1 MRLKVTR
8 GIKMHRE
15 TLSIQATL
23 HRCLCD
29 KTIRDTHRM
38 GLLSFADVFFFTLIY
53 SFSLSSLS
61 LYLSS
66 FFLSGGLLLCVQG
79 KLNRRCVC
87 YKIT

>member
-38 GLLSFADVFFFTLIY
+38 GLLSFADAF
-53 SFSLSSLS
+53 FSLSFTLSLS
-61 LYLSS
+61 HL
-66 FFLSGGLLLCVQG
+66 FLSISRLFFSLVDCFYVF
-79 KLNRRCVC
+79 KVN
-87 YKIT
+87 